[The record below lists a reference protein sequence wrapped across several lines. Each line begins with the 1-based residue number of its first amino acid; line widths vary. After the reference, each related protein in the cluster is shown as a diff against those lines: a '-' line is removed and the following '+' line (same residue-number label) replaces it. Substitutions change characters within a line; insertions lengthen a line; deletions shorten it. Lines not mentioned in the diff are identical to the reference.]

1 MEKEKRKLIEELREL
16 TKDLQNRRTP
26 SSAAASTAAL
36 VTATQIQS
44 LVERML
50 DRRDERFTELMKKM
64 APQTQPAQAQAQ
76 PQPTP
81 AVNPVSLTELTEAV
95 KQLSDEMGKIINQG
109 TGRPGPP
116 GPQGAPGPPGPRGTP
131 GPPGPPAPDT
141 FKVNADDPIRVDVGD
156 DNDHYNSLIKVAHS
170 AAKNFEGSQA
180 AKVVSRIVKA
190 WSKHRKLQLELE
202 ERRKIREA
210 REKKEND
217 KTTGKKEKEDRANF
231 TVDDIT
237 AKGYDNIKNFVSAVA
252 ADSQEPQANLLSA
265 VAFNYR
271 NITGH
276 KPEEMLS
283 ATVQQQVARV
293 LADLRRRYPRRFTG
307 LTANDVYTCK
317 NPDVFANLAACVGSY
332 IVRQRI
338 VSSKRYYTTR
348 QTDQISAVIA
358 DLMSYFS
365 TVYWRNGKFV
375 KAPEETRMLPRKR
388 FFGL

>member
-1 MEKEKRKLIEELREL
+1 
-16 TKDLQNRRTP
+16 
-26 SSAAASTAAL
+26 
-36 VTATQIQS
+36 
-44 LVERML
+44 ML
-50 DRRDERFTELMKKM
+50 DRQDERFTELMKKM
-64 APQTQPAQAQAQ
+64 AQQPKPAQAQAQ
-76 PQPTP
+76 TTP
-81 AVNPVSLTELTEAV
+81 AVNPVRLNALTEAV
-95 KQLSDEMGKIINQG
+95 KQLSAEMGKIINQG
-109 TGRPGPP
+109 AGT
-116 GPQGAPGPPGPRGTP
+116 QGTR
-131 GPPGPPAPDT
+131 GPPAPDT
-141 FKVNADDPIRVDVGD
+141 FKVKADDPIVVGD
-156 DNDHYNSLIKVAHS
+156 GSNHYNSLIKVAHS
-170 AAKNFEGSQA
+170 AAKSFEGSQA

-202 ERRKIREA
+202 ERREIREA

-231 TVDDIT
+231 TVDDI
-237 AKGYDNIKNFVSAVA
+237 AHDYKDLKRFVSAVA
-252 ADSQEPQANLLSA
+252 ADSQEPQTNLLSA
-265 VAFNYR
+265 VAFQDR
-271 NITGH
+271 ADKAKTHDI
-276 KPEEMLS
+276 KDMLS

-307 LTANDVYTCK
+307 LTAHNVYTCE